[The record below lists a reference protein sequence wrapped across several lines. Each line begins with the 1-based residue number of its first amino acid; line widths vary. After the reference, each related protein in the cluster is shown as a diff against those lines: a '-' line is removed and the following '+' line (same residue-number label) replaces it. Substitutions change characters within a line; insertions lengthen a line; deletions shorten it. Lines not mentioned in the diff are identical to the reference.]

1 MTDFIDFHSEP
12 GTIEKDVSLCHV
24 HKKHQKTPKKHQC
37 WYPADPRPKAAPQ
50 LRVSGHVSPKS
61 SSTHAPQRQI
71 PMSSAERMF
80 SAGFERSLNQDA
92 SYSNLFNLPKSL
104 RLASPNSLPSHSAK
118 STFHTFENTL
128 YNTYLSHLRMFYD
141 VSI

>member
-12 GTIEKDVSLCHV
+12 GTIEKDVKSVSCA
-24 HKKHQKTPKKHQC
+24 QKTSKNTKKHQC

-104 RLASPNSLPSHSAK
+104 RLASPQLTPIPFCKIYFSHFLK
-118 STFHTFENTL
+118 TPYITRIYH
-128 YNTYLSHLRMFYD
+128 
-141 VSI
+141 I